1 MAALIWLIA
10 GVVFVAAEL
19 MTRSFVL
26 LMLGLGALA
35 AAGSEAVFG
44 SLPVD
49 AGVFALVS
57 VGLLVL
63 ARPALKR
70 RMGELAYLP
79 TNAEALVGGRATVVA
94 EVDHQGGQVKIGG
107 EVWSA
112 RAAVEG
118 HVFEPGHAVTV
129 VQISGATAIVDEP

>member
-19 MTRSFVL
+19 LSRGFVL
-26 LMLGLGALA
+26 LMLGVGALA
-35 AAGSEAVFG
+35 AAGADAAFG

-70 RMGELAYLP
+70 RMTEIAYQP
-79 TNAEALVGGRATVVA
+79 TNAEALVGGPATVVA
-94 EVDHQGGQVKIGG
+94 EVDQHGGRVKIGG

-112 RAAVEG
+112 RAALAG